1 MSSSALGLRLPS
13 WALFKKRKSADISDL
28 DSSYE
33 VTYLGNVLTGW
44 AKGDGCAKKPLGTL
58 WKNYISS
65 EKPHIFMKVTVCS
78 SGLCAT
84 TKEHGLTEYLPN
96 RITYCQADPAYPRVF
111 CWIYRHDGR
120 KMKQELRC
128 HAILC
133 RSERKAQEM
142 AGKLKDRIRQ
152 AFIDFKK
159 ERISRQN
166 ARLSLANSGDSGSTV
181 PLRKIL
187 LQNGSDNYRAPI
199 EKSKTAPKLT
209 SIPEVSPDVEE
220 AEEKLYDSSFE
231 EEDDIEEDLLLLLPM
246 DLKFACDEDH
256 HQHHVTDPNSSP
268 LYQKLRAEMNS
279 PPTDDD
285 DDEDEVTDHL
295 VGNHGVGEED
305 DEESSKDPSRK
316 GSDDQDA
323 ISDESGY
330 AEDPLRY
337 AVTPGSNLDPSS
349 SSSPLSSDDE
359 HEDSSSSTTSST
371 ASQNSEDK
379 RPRSSFVLSLGD
391 RKPYQT
397 NSILVPEFCINI

>member
-1 MSSSALGLRLPS
+1 
-13 WALFKKRKSADISDL
+13 
-28 DSSYE
+28 
-33 VTYLGNVLTGW
+33 
-44 AKGDGCAKKPLGTL
+44 
-58 WKNYISS
+58 
-65 EKPHIFMKVTVCS
+65 
-78 SGLCAT
+78 
-84 TKEHGLTEYLPN
+84 
-96 RITYCQADPAYPRVF
+96 
-111 CWIYRHDGR
+111 
-120 KMKQELRC
+120 MKQELRC

-279 PPTDDD
+279 RPQTTTTMKMKLRIIWLAITD
-285 DDEDEVTDHL
+285 
-295 VGNHGVGEED
+295 
-305 DEESSKDPSRK
+305 KDPSRK